1 MASNAWFASI
11 EARVFNTVS
20 HRLKKALNMSDK
32 DIKCTTDGQ
41 SNATAVFP
49 TFYLHELSPIETGQD
64 LENKTINA
72 VTETIETIV
81 YTKNRQQCKKIINE
95 VVVQMKA
102 LGFDVTMMPIITTD
116 DNVYDGVA
124 RFRRIVGSGDVDLI

>member
-1 MASNAWFASI
+1 MASNDWFASI

-20 HRLKKALNMSDK
+20 YRLKRALNLSDK
-32 DIKCTTDGQ
+32 DIKCTTNGQ
-41 SNATAVFP
+41 SNSTAVFP

-124 RFRRIVGSGDVDLI
+124 RFRRIVGSGDVDLT